1 MPNWIEGTLKI
12 RGNNNNVRS
21 FIENGL
27 KPCAGIYENDPGH
40 FVQKISDDGYFIAA
54 NTYVDNSIR
63 MFIADDC
70 EIYLFEDINF
80 VYYLPIK
87 QAWGFELSDFVYIS
101 KTYNLDLRI
110 TGFERGMCFD
120 HEIEVIN
127 GVVTIDKSNDYN
139 DYEWECPCPT
149 LGG

>member
-12 RGNNNNVRS
+12 RGNVNNIRY
-21 FIENGL
+21 FIESGL
-27 KPCAGIYENDPGH
+27 KPCAGRYENDPDH
-40 FVQKISDDGYFIAA
+40 FVQKITNDGYFIAA
-54 NTYVDNSIR
+54 DAYVDNSRR
-63 MFIADDC
+63 MFVADDC
-70 EIYLFEDINF
+70 EIFLWGDTDRIYF
-80 VYYLPIK
+80 LPIK
-87 QAWGFELSDFVYIS
+87 QAWGFEPGDFIYIS

-110 TGFERGMCFD
+110 TGFERGMGFD

-139 DYEWECPCPT
+139 DYWWECPCPT

>member
-12 RGNNNNVRS
+12 RGNVDNIRA

-27 KPCAGIYENDPGH
+27 KPCAGIYENDPDH
-40 FVQKISDDGYFIAA
+40 FVQKIDNEEYSIASY
-54 NTYVDNSIR
+54 TYIDNSRR
-63 MFIADDC
+63 MFVADDC
-70 EIYLFEDINF
+70 EIFLWEGTDNI
-80 VYYLPIK
+80 YYLPIK
-87 QAWGFELSDFVYIS
+87 QAWHFELSDFVYIS

-110 TGFERGMCFD
+110 IGFEGGMGFD

-127 GVVTIDKSNDYN
+127 GEVTLDKSNNYN
-139 DYEWECPCPT
+139 DYWWECPCPT